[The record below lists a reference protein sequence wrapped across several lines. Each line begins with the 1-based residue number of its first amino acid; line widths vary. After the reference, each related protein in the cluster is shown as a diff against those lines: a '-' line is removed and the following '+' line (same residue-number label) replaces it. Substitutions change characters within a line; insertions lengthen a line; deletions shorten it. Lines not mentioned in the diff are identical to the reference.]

1 MMLFF
6 VNFFVLGYVGMMP
19 AEGLYLLIARIG
31 LVYYFVFILILTPL
45 IGKFEK
51 PKTLPASI
59 SDTY

>member
-1 MMLFF
+1 
-6 VNFFVLGYVGMMP
+6 MMP

-51 PKTLPASI
+51 PQTLPASI